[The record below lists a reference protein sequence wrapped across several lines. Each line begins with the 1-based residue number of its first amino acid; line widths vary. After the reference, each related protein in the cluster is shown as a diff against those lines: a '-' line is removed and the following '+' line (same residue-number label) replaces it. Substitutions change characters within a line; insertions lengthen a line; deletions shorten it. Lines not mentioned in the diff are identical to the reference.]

1 MRAALRTEWLK
12 QTTTKT
18 TLTLFVS
25 MIGLVVLSVALH
37 GFGFST
43 AQLSERSNQLR
54 VFVEAGEGLGAV
66 FAGLIGAMS
75 ITTEIRHGTI
85 RPTLLATPQRARVVA
100 AKAATSIL
108 TGLVFGLLAT
118 GLAAA
123 LGTVILSARG
133 IAIHLDGGAYTL
145 LLAGGAAAAALW
157 AVIGVGLGAILRN
170 QVTAIAVIFVWIE
183 IIENLLVDGAP
194 SVSKYMPATL
204 GQAITG
210 DQIGALHT
218 PAFGALLLAVYA
230 AAAIAAGVVV
240 TSRRDFA

>member
-12 QTTTKT
+12 QVTTKT
-18 TLTLFVS
+18 TLALFVS
-25 MIGLVVLSVALH
+25 MLGLVVLSVALH

-43 AQLSERSNQLR
+43 IQLSERSNQLR

-75 ITTEIRHGTI
+75 VTTEIRHGTI
-85 RPTLLATPQRARVVA
+85 RPTLLATPRRVRVVA
-100 AKAATSIL
+100 AKAATSLL
-108 TGLVFGLLAT
+108 TGLVFGLFAT
-118 GLAAA
+118 GAAAA

-133 IAIHLDGGAYTL
+133 IDIHLDGSAYAL

-157 AVIGVGLGAILRN
+157 AVIGVGLGAVLRS
-170 QVTAIAVIFVWIE
+170 QVTAIAIIFVWIE

-194 SVSKYMPATL
+194 NVSKYMPATL

-218 PAFGALLLAVYA
+218 PALGALLLAVYA
-230 AAAIAAGVVV
+230 AAAIAAGVVI